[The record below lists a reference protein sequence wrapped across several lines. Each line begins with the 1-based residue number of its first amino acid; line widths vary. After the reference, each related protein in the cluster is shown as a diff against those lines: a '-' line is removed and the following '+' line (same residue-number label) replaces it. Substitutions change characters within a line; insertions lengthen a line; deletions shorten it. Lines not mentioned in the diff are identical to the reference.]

1 MDALSTI
8 LWVVTIL
15 VAIGVT
21 AFLTIKFVVKTE
33 VQPPTK
39 ETPKPLPEP
48 EPEDRLV
55 SGWGYGPWGEDPY
68 TKNYSPDIPGV
79 TPSPTADKSVVDNF
93 KPILTLLSAHYD
105 PVGRQI
111 LVKYKI
117 LPNGSVPVN
126 KSYSIAFTVLSGGE
140 VTSDIPEDEPLSS
153 AEMSGLQQESLVGVT
168 NVPADVKASDL
179 TVSGQ
184 IQYRENG
191 TLNKGTVGVPT
202 TIQAK

>member
-1 MDALSTI
+1 M
-8 LWVVTIL
+8 
-15 VAIGVT
+15 
-21 AFLTIKFVVKTE
+21 
-33 VQPPTK
+33 
-39 ETPKPLPEP
+39 
-48 EPEDRLV
+48 
-55 SGWGYGPWGEDPY
+55 
-68 TKNYSPDIPGV
+68 
-79 TPSPTADKSVVDNF
+79 
-93 KPILTLLSAHYD
+93 SAHYD